1 MLNTLVKAIH
11 LAELRRMGVFA
22 ITIDQAL
29 QIALGRK
36 DDRAIEFIRKRY
48 VVCHSCDRKKIFEIL
63 SQSLPTGLAIYTSGR
78 SVINGSVKRTSTF
91 FPMDKIYW
99 VSNRR

>member
-1 MLNTLVKAIH
+1 MLSTLVKAVH
-11 LAELRRMGVFA
+11 LAELRRMGIFA

-29 QIALGRK
+29 QIALGRE
-36 DDRAIEFIRKRY
+36 DDEAIEYIRKRY
-48 VVCHSCDRKKIFEIL
+48 IVCHSCDRKKIFEIL

-78 SVINGSVKRTSTF
+78 SVINGSVKRTSKF
-91 FPMDKIYW
+91 FPMDKVYW

>member
-11 LAELRRMGVFA
+11 LADLRRMGIFA

-29 QIALGRK
+29 QIALGRGDHK
-36 DDRAIEFIRKRY
+36 AIEFINKRY
-48 VVCHSCDRKKIFEIL
+48 VVCHSCDRQAIFEIL
-63 SQSLPTGLAIYTSGR
+63 SRSLPTGLAIYTSGR
-78 SVINGSVKRTSTF
+78 SVINGSVKRTSKF
-91 FPMDKIYW
+91 FPMDKVYW